1 MNRFIAENNV
11 YDIFQSAFR
20 RGHSTETAL
29 QQILNNIYST
39 VSPSI
44 SCQRIL
50 LCLSCAFDS
59 LSHTVL
65 ISSLEIIGIR
75 GTVLKCFSS
84 YILNRSSSVQIYNF
98 STKARPLHYGVPM
111 NLLSAHSSLQY
122 TSSLY
127 MILLVNFQMSTI
139 IFTLIIFNYIPSY
152 PTSPMYYQITH
163 KYVNMHQLSDHDF
176 YLTTFYLT
184 LQNLHS

>member
-1 MNRFIAENNV
+1 M
-11 YDIFQSAFR
+11 FQSVFR

-44 SCQRIL
+44 SCQLIL
-50 LCLSCAFDS
+50 LDLSCAFDS
-59 LSHTVL
+59 LRHSVL
-65 ISSLEIIGIR
+65 ISILEMICIR
-75 GTVLKCFSS
+75 GTVLKWFSS
-84 YILNRSSSVQIYNF
+84 YILNRSSSVKFEISLQNVVLFIMVFPRDLF
-98 STKARPLHYGVPM
+98 SAP
-111 NLLSAHSSLQY
+111 SSSQY

-127 MILLVNFQMSTI
+127 MILLVNFQMSI
-139 IFTLIIFNYIPSY
+139 ITFTLMIFNYIPSY
-152 PTSPMYYQITH
+152 PTHPMYQITH
-163 KYVNMHQLSDHDF
+163 NYVNVHQLSGHGF